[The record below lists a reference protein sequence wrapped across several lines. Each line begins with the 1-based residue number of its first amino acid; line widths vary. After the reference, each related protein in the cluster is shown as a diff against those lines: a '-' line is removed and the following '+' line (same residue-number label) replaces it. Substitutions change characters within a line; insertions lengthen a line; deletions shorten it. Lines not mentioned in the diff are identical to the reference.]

1 MAHEYKEGDLTMTIN
16 GIESMKQV
24 LIHLKEGTDVE
35 LKKAKKGLPE
45 SFWEKLWVC
54 QEFCVNRFNKQHRIA
69 A

>member
-1 MAHEYKEGDLTMTIN
+1 MTIN

-45 SFWEKLWVC
+45 SFWESYG
-54 QEFCVNRFNKQHRIA
+54 CVKSFV
-69 A
+69 

>member
-45 SFWEKLWVC
+45 SFWESYG
-54 QEFCVNRFNKQHRIA
+54 CVKSFV
-69 A
+69 

>member
-35 LKKAKKGLPE
+35 LKKAKKAFQNLSGKVMGVSRVLCK
-45 SFWEKLWVC
+45 SI
-54 QEFCVNRFNKQHRIA
+54 Q
-69 A
+69 